1 MKITVLDVEGKKKKE
16 IETNI
21 FEGVIREDIVQRV
34 VETEKNRQPN
44 SNFYLAG
51 QQTAAA
57 GKIRHGRRRWKTAAG
72 RGMSRIPRKI
82 FWRRGTQFYW
92 EGAVVS
98 GTRGGRRSHPP
109 KTIAMINTKKV
120 NKKEGKIAFLSALA
134 LTASEQHLKEKYS
147 SLEEKKTKRK
157 LPVVVED
164 KILDLKT
171 KEIMGAIQ
179 SILEEFGEVAI
190 KKKKVRAGRGKMR
203 GRKYKRSAGML
214 LVIGKEE
221 ERKIGG
227 VDVKRADEIRTSDLA
242 SNGARLT
249 VYTEKSIIDLE
260 ERLGIKKEKKEK
272 KVKKKKT
279 KRKQKK
285 EKTKEKK
292 KTKTKTKI
300 KEKK

>member
-1 MKITVLDVEGKKKKE
+1 MKLEILDAEGNKKKE
-16 IETNI
+16 IETGI
-21 FEGVIREDIVQRV
+21 FDGVIREDIVQKV
-34 VETEKNRQPN
+34 IETEKKKQPN

-51 QQTAAA
+51 KQHAAA

-72 RGMSRIPRKI
+72 RGISRIPRKI

-92 EGAVVS
+92 EGATVS
-98 GTRGGRRSHPP
+98 GTRGGRRAHPP

-120 NKKEGKIAFLSALA
+120 NKKEAKIAFLSALA
-134 LTASEQHLKEKYS
+134 MSTSLPHLKEKYS
-147 SLEEKKTKRK
+147 TLKDKETK
-157 LPVVVED
+157 LPIVVED

-171 KEIMGAIQ
+171 KEIMN
-179 SILEEFGEVAI
+179 SIKKILKDFADVAVQ
-190 KKKKVRAGRGKMR
+190 KKKVRAGKGKMR
-203 GRKYKRSAGML
+203 GRKYKKSAGML

-227 VDVKRADEIRTSDLA
+227 IEVKKADEIKTSDLA

-260 ERLGIKKEKKEK
+260 ERMKIKKEK
-272 KVKKKKT
+272 KVKEKRKKKR
-279 KRKQKK
+279 KRREKK

-292 KTKTKTKI
+292 KNKVKN